1 MYTLREAWIKMHG
14 EEPVSQWDGR
24 IYCNQTDAVIT
35 FRANETH
42 GYMAAY
48 TFTLVLKGWLTIV
61 YNKQEMTL
69 HPDDLYVYSPGM
81 SVSILAASED
91 YQGICLL
98 ADEHTTLDAPSVR
111 DLVHIAYLPIVQLH
125 QPMLTLQHHDAVR
138 LADRM
143 RDIIGYLHSNH
154 LYKAAILRMLY
165 AVFLLDLQNVQDRAI
180 AHRIMSQ
187 RIEEIFICFIR
198 LLPLHFAEHHDIAF
212 YASQLHVSTVY
223 LSRVVRQVSGRTVVD
238 YVNQFLIM
246 EASFLLRTTQLTIGQ
261 IADRL
266 HFADTASF
274 SKFFLR
280 KKGVS
285 PKAYREGNTD
295 GSET

>member
-1 MYTLREAWIKMHG
+1 MVQATVPEI
-14 EEPVSQWDGR
+14 VS
-24 IYCNQTDAVIT
+24 
-35 FRANETH
+35 
-42 GYMAAY
+42 
-48 TFTLVLKGWLTIV
+48 
-61 YNKQEMTL
+61 
-69 HPDDLYVYSPGM
+69 
-81 SVSILAASED
+81 D
-91 YQGICLL
+91 YWAGSHLQRTG
-98 ADEHTTLDAPSVR
+98 DTMAPSFFSSAKALSTSLRSAPRAFVTSP
-111 DLVHIAYLPIVQLH
+111 AETGFP
-125 QPMLTLQHHDAVR
+125 AS
-138 LADRM
+138 RM
-143 RDIIGYLHSNH
+143 
-154 LYKAAILRMLY
+154 AAILRMLY
-165 AVFLLDLQNVQDRAI
+165 AIFLLDLQSVQDRAI
-180 AHRIMSQ
+180 AHRIVSQ
-187 RIEEIFICFIR
+187 CIEEIFICFIR
-198 LLPLHFAEHHDIAF
+198 LLPLHFAEHHDIAY

-223 LSRVVRQVSGRTVVD
+223 LSSVVRQVSGRTVVD